1 MEVQLIDYL
10 DSRPIYE
17 QIADH
22 YKRLILVGAMSEND
36 PMPSVRSLAV
46 ELSTNPNTVQKAY
59 ALLEREGYIYTGRGK
74 GNFVRGGDT
83 LVENHKKEI
92 LEKLVDVL
100 REAKEFSLNL
110 KELVDEAIG
119 RIEK

>member
-1 MEVQLIDYL
+1 MIDYQ

-22 YKRLILVGAMSEND
+22 YKRLILVGAMNEND
-36 PMPSVRSLAV
+36 PMPSVRQLAV
-46 ELSTNPNTVQKAY
+46 ELATNPNTVQKAY
-59 ALLEREGYIYTGRGK
+59 ALLEREGYIYTVRGK

-83 LVENHKKEI
+83 LVENHKNEI
-92 LEKLVDVL
+92 LEKLVMIL
-100 REAKEFSLNL
+100 KEAKEFSLNL
-110 KELVDEAIG
+110 RELVDEALG

>member
-1 MEVQLIDYL
+1 MIDL
-10 DSRPIYE
+10 MDSRPIYE

-22 YKRLILVGAMSEND
+22 YKKLILVGAMSEND

-59 ALLEREGYIYTGRGK
+59 TLLEREGYIYTVRGK

-83 LVENHKKEI
+83 LVENHKSEI
-92 LEKLVDVL
+92 LEKLMSIL
-100 REAKEFSLNL
+100 REARDFSLDV
-110 KELVDEAIG
+110 KELIDEALRRLDG
-119 RIEK
+119 